1 MRAGV
6 EAPGWVPPAS
16 GTLKDVGYR
25 QPVSRYRF
33 VFSWRWIRLHVLIW
47 LILIPSFIGLGMWQR
62 SRYHERT
69 AENAVIRTAMNAP
82 PVPIEDSDAVA
93 APVPQKARWKQLTLV
108 GTFDTAH
115 QFLAR
120 NHQENG
126 NPGFW
131 VITPMTLA
139 DGTSVLV
146 NRGWIPTVDSDEQQS
161 PAIPA
166 PPAGTVTVTG
176 RLQQSETK
184 GNTGIRDVT
193 SGLPAGQISLINTDA
208 LAAKTGL
215 QLRGGYA
222 EVITSKPADSA
233 TNSSGVQ
240 ITPVDAPSL
249 DEGPYLSYW
258 FQWWLFCVIAAG
270 GWVTIIRREAQ
281 HRDREA
287 AEAAEEDEYDEDAE
301 GDEGDEGDEGENE
314 EAEDAEAPAAPA
326 TAPAP

>member
-1 MRAGV
+1 M
-6 EAPGWVPPAS
+6 
-16 GTLKDVGYR
+16 
-25 QPVSRYRF
+25 SRYRF

-82 PVPIEDSDAVA
+82 PVAIEGADAVGA
-93 APVPQKARWKQLTLV
+93 AVPQKARWKQLTLV
-108 GTFDTAH
+108 GTYDTAH

-120 NHQENG
+120 NRQENG
-126 NPGFW
+126 NPGFF
-131 VITPMTLA
+131 VITPMTLG
-139 DGTSVLV
+139 DGTSVLI
-146 NRGWIPTVDSDEQQS
+146 NRGWIATVSSDQQQS

-166 PPAGTVTVTG
+166 APAGTVTVTG

-193 SGLPAGQISLINTDA
+193 AGLPTRQISLINTEA

-222 EVITSKPADSA
+222 EVITSKPADS
-233 TNSSGVQ
+233 SQ
-240 ITPVDAPSL
+240 ITAVDAPSL

-270 GWVTIIRREAQ
+270 GWITIIRREAQ

-287 AEAAEEDEYDEDAE
+287 AEAAEEDEYDDEEDEYEEDDEDEDGAEPVAEDEPDTEDEDA
-301 GDEGDEGDEGENE
+301 
-314 EAEDAEAPAAPA
+314 AAAPTTAPATATA